1 MKALTLTQP
10 WATLVAEGRKA
21 IETRSWRTHYRGT
34 LAIHAAKGIPY
45 TAREFAREFTAR
57 RVEPLPRGAVLCY
70 IDLTDCVPTESVVRG
85 LSADERCFGDYTPG
99 RWAWLFDPASL
110 RVLPDPIPAR
120 GELSLWEWEVPHA

>member
-21 IETRSWRTHYRGT
+21 IETRSWRTPYRGA
-34 LAIHAAKGIPY
+34 LAIHAAKGIPLI
-45 TAREFAREFTAR
+45 AREFAREFTAH

-70 IDLTDCVPTESVVRG
+70 IDLTDCVPTESVVCS
-85 LSADERCFGDYTPG
+85 LSADERCFGDYAPG

-110 RVLPDPIPAR
+110 RVLPEPIPAR
-120 GELSLWEWEVPHA
+120 GALSLWEWEAPRV